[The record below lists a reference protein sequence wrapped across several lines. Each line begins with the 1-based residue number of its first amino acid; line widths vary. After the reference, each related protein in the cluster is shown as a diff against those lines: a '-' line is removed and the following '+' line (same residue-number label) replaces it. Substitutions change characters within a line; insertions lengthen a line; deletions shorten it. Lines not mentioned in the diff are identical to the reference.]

1 MVCRSALLQQEIEV
15 VEKTVKKSFRENE
28 GVTRYDAQGAPTE
41 TVSSSLDV
49 WNDHLK
55 LVNGTEITV

>member
-1 MVCRSALLQQEIEV
+1 LQQEIEV